1 MLSDDLKLLFLWSY
15 WEKILEEKS
24 VNLVCKYSFSLSS
37 FVLIWI
43 LLIFC
48 MEHAL
53 SIDVFLK
60 SSSTCLKCFLKVHWW
75 FVKIGLSPS
84 KKDCVVCLIESPLR
98 MTKNVFYFVL
108 KAFFVLK
115 IFTFLS
121 RRFAYVGKTAWLER

>member
-1 MLSDDLKLLFLWSY
+1 MLSDDLKLLFLWNY

-75 FVKIGLSPS
+75 FVKVGLSPS

-121 RRFAYVGKTAWLER
+121 RRFAYIGKTVWLER